1 VSAPPIGLK
10 CQASAIT
17 CWKIRQARP
26 KHQTYDDQTYDDQ
39 SSTRHLLYPR
49 HYVPLPVCS
58 KSISKKGE
66 SPKEEADERG
76 GEKGGEV
83 YERAEGD
90 QAKDARKR
98 TRDEQQ
104 SWSHLDK
111 LENLSHIPR

>member
-1 VSAPPIGLK
+1 MMIKLMMIKARLATFSIHATMFHCLYVRR
-10 CQASAIT
+10 ASV
-17 CWKIRQARP
+17 KRGKVPKRRQ
-26 KHQTYDDQTYDDQ
+26 T
-39 SSTRHLLYPR
+39 S
-49 HYVPLPVCS
+49 
-58 KSISKKGE
+58 G
-66 SPKEEADERG
+66 G